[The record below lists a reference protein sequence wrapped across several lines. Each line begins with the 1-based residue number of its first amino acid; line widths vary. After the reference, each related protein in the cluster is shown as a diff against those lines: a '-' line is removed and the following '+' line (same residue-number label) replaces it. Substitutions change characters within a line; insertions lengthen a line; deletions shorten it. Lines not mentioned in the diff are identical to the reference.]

1 MVIREYR
8 CEEHGAFE
16 CSDPI
21 CPAQGCRSQS
31 VSREFRTAPA
41 VRSRMVSQH
50 DAGIRSLSE
59 RMGGENF
66 RSAQQEGDTSYGGHL
81 AGGMKWGREAEQFL
95 GHGITEKT
103 VASEAMKSDAAV
115 ATRQD
120 FVKRDNRPP
129 YENKTQHKDDPQDRK
144 KVLAS

>member
-1 MVIREYR
+1 MVIKEYR

-21 CPAQGCRSQS
+21 CPAQGCRSQN
-31 VSREFRTAPA
+31 VTREFRTAPA
-41 VRSRMVSQH
+41 VRSRMVTQH

-59 RMGGENF
+59 RMGGPDF
-66 RSAQQEGDTSYGGHL
+66 RTAKQEGDTTYGGHL
-81 AGGMKWGREAEQFL
+81 ASGMKWGRDAEQFL
-95 GHGITEKT
+95 GHTITEKT
-103 VASEAMKSDAAV
+103 LPTDAMKSSAAV
-115 ATRQD
+115 ATRHD